1 MILKTACL
9 VFAAIVVVIVIAEKG
24 NANEEIGNGN
34 LIRVNNTEG
43 RRKYCEGCR
52 FTTPMRGKRIPTGIS
67 AQRVLAL
74 LRPQLLARRFHQ
86 EPRLVLFREPIIP
99 VEYKVEYSDE
109 ESYP

>member
-9 VFAAIVVVIVIAEKG
+9 VLAAIVVVIVIAEKG
-24 NANEEIGNGN
+24 NANEEASN
-34 LIRVNNTEG
+34 LIRVNNTEA

-52 FTTPMRGKRIPTGIS
+52 FTTPMRGKRIRPCLS

-74 LRPQLLARRFHQ
+74 LSPRLLARKLHQ
-86 EPRLVLFREPIIP
+86 EPRLVLFREPVIP
-99 VEYKVEYSDE
+99 VSYRVEYSTE